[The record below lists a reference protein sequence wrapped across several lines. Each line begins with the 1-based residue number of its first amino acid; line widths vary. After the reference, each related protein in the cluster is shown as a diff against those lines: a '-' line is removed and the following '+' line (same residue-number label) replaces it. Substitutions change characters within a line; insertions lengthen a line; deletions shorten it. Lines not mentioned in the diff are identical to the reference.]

1 MKSEE
6 FTGEVSFFVLKVHM
20 DCSTLTDGA
29 GSFLSPPT
37 ARDKIWT
44 GS

>member
-1 MKSEE
+1 MKFEE

-29 GSFLSPPT
+29 GSIPT
-37 ARDKIWT
+37 NSKRQNMDR
-44 GS
+44 